1 MRTFPLWLCRERAWL
16 LMRVIHIPLP
26 HPPKGSG
33 SGPRRGCPDTRA
45 SLGERYKGQEQRCGG
60 DRGRPGGLQLWG
72 VSCRAEGSAHLPSS
86 VGSMTPCQRR
96 GGFEKVLEKGISA
109 HFTIKVEVTSAAPAP
124 GRPGASDRTVSQRLQ
139 VTAVTHPVL
148 GGS

>member
-1 MRTFPLWLCRERAWL
+1 MWWRQRPSWRLAAL
-16 LMRVIHIPLP
+16 
-26 HPPKGSG
+26 
-33 SGPRRGCPDTRA
+33 GCEA
-45 SLGERYKGQEQRCGG
+45 A
-60 DRGRPGGLQLWG
+60 
-72 VSCRAEGSAHLPSS
+72 VAEGSAHLPSS

-124 GRPGASDRTVSQRLQ
+124 GRMGASDQTVSQRLQ